1 MEFPQLMDPR
11 TETAIASTWDIKSGN
26 FEATD
31 VWYLEQVL
39 SITHLKRGSMNQAIE
54 LNRINSLQW
63 RMQLKYVYISTT
75 NDHIPIIFIMA
86 EKLST

>member
-39 SITHLKRGSMNQAIE
+39 SITHLKRGSMNQA
-54 LNRINSLQW
+54 
-63 RMQLKYVYISTT
+63 
-75 NDHIPIIFIMA
+75 
-86 EKLST
+86 LS